1 MTDTPDTSPTRRFEE
16 QPEDFSPEKN
26 PVLRKVIVK
35 TEVAPGTGIEQQ
47 GWTTD
52 IPGAK
57 VELQQIAQHNMN
69 KRGKHQGSMGEYERI
84 YFTTASG
91 TVYCARSLEDGTWE
105 LEASN
110 DARINNIREQA
121 TIEVGQRFTSPHL
134 VNGVPELDTSPV
146 QNITLVDRYGKPKEY
161 GVSFSDEESDIGT
174 QFVSAVQARG
184 GKIR

>member
-1 MTDTPDTSPTRRFEE
+1 MTDTPDTSPTRRYEE

-26 PVLRKVIVK
+26 PVFRKVIVK
-35 TEVAPGTGIEQQ
+35 TEVSPGIGIEQQ

-57 VELQQIAQHNMN
+57 VELKQIAQHNMN
-69 KRGKHQGSMGEYERI
+69 KRSKDQRSTGNYERI

-105 LEASN
+105 VEASN
-110 DARINNIREQA
+110 DPKITNIRGAA
-121 TIEVGQRFTSPHL
+121 TLEVNQRFKSPHL
-134 VNGVPELDTSPV
+134 VHGVPELDTSPV

-161 GVSFSDEESDIGT
+161 GVRFSDNVSDIGT
-174 QFVSAVQARG
+174 QFASAVQARG
-184 GKIR
+184 GKLR